1 MIIVMVFWD
10 IDQQSVCFAIEGV
23 CSYMYVVT
31 LGGYMYVVTVGG
43 HVHVHVHVHDH
54 PQLVRVV
61 VAIFPLL
68 LVLHAHTVCSRQ
80 R

>member
-31 LGGYMYVVTVGG
+31 VGGYMYVVTVGG
-43 HVHVHVHVHDH
+43 YMY
-54 PQLVRVV
+54 VV
-61 VAIFPLL
+61 TVGGGNISVITLL